1 MSVER
6 QASRVGSQK
15 TRYSLLVAILLLTA
29 YCLLLT
35 ITESYA
41 QVELMDAVKK
51 AVLNEL
57 KKSVSG
63 DVEVNGLRVISGADV
78 LKSPDGYTV
87 ANAVMNGYAGRNKA
101 HFSVGLKN
109 RKIETKSIIVEASY
123 NVLVDVF
130 ITSRPLVKGTTLS
143 ADDFYIV
150 KQKSSR
156 LPAGAVLSMNDLEG
170 KALKTNIGQGVIL
183 RSDHL
188 TTQLS
193 IKRGQR
199 VNVVVEGGNV
209 VITTQGSLK
218 NDAVMGG
225 TAKVSCDV
233 SKKEVSGILTSPD
246 TVRVKI

>member
-1 MSVER
+1 MKD
-6 QASRVGSQK
+6 GSIK
-15 TRYSLLVAILLLTA
+15 TILHYSITPIFLFMLTACCSLLI
-29 YCLLLT
+29 
-35 ITESYA
+35 ITDSYA
-41 QVELMDAVKK
+41 QVELTNAVKK

-78 LKSPDGYTV
+78 FKSPDGYTV
-87 ANAVMNGYAGRNKA
+87 VNAAMNGYAGRNKA

-109 RKIETKSIIVEASY
+109 RKMETKSIIVEASY
-123 NVLVDVF
+123 DVLVDMF

-143 ADDFYIV
+143 VDDFYIV

-209 VITTQGSLK
+209 VITTQGALI
-218 NDAVMGG
+218 NDTALGG
-225 TAKVSCDV
+225 TAKVLCDV
-233 SKKEVSGILTSPD
+233 SKKEVNGVLTSPN